1 MMDHATLPSPPFTV
15 LLISGNSDTT
25 TDAVS
30 SSSAPMG
37 RQSARFRRSF
47 MSHRDS
53 GYEKKMDV
61 FPKIAWMSGGVR

>member
-1 MMDHATLPSPPFTV
+1 
-15 LLISGNSDTT
+15 
-25 TDAVS
+25 VS